1 MLASF
6 SVVVNVRRAAWLL
19 DALARIVF
27 AIAAA
32 DVWQLVRIGLP
43 VHRVWEALAVACLVH
58 GWAGAAA
65 RHSADA
71 SDAAY
76 AADGALL
83 NAASLGADHVD
94 AGVVGVG
101 AVDTDGGVAWSLVR
115 TAVIDSVLVAV
126 GGVRMV
132 AARGHWNAVL
142 LDVEVR
148 VVGGASAGGAC
159 TIYTVGRCTAGDHNA
174 LAVLEGSR
182 RVRAHDVAQ
191 VRRYVRGSNLGIWH
205 AIHHGRS
212 GSPVHVVLATL
223 VAAVWIARVV
233 GVVGRGRDD
242 TGVRAC
248 ARYRR
253 RVALAVVAW
262 GVLLILCEVAVVVSR
277 RVAGVAAVGCV
288 VLFARLWADAAK
300 AAEAR
305 AALARVVVMV
315 VVVGVC
321 VANRAPALVDVL
333 IWTQMV
339 VVCGV
344 YSVVAVPGVVHV
356 DVRTDVGLSKLI
368 QDRPGS
374 FGVDGRDLRHYL
386 PVIVV

>member
-1 MLASF
+1 MA
-6 SVVVNVRRAAWLL
+6 
-19 DALARIVF
+19 
-27 AIAAA
+27 
-32 DVWQLVRIGLP
+32 
-43 VHRVWEALAVACLVH
+43 
-58 GWAGAAA
+58 
-65 RHSADA
+65 
-71 SDAAY
+71 
-76 AADGALL
+76 
-83 NAASLGADHVD
+83 
-94 AGVVGVG
+94 
-101 AVDTDGGVAWSLVR
+101 
-115 TAVIDSVLVAV
+115 
-126 GGVRMV
+126 M
-132 AARGHWNAVL
+132 
-142 LDVEVR
+142 
-148 VVGGASAGGAC
+148 
-159 TIYTVGRCTAGDHNA
+159 
-174 LAVLEGSR
+174 
-182 RVRAHDVAQ
+182 
-191 VRRYVRGSNLGIWH
+191 
-205 AIHHGRS
+205 
-212 GSPVHVVLATL
+212 
-223 VAAVWIARVV
+223 
-233 GVVGRGRDD
+233 
-242 TGVRAC
+242 
-248 ARYRR
+248 
-253 RVALAVVAW
+253 VAW